1 MSDTSTEAR
10 PVEVGQ
16 LLAFVPAELVI
27 DDKTR
32 RDVEATITADFVGGL
47 REYAKRSALYPSAHT
62 EGEMHPCGNHTPI
75 AVMTTADGQLKVRV
89 GRRRTVGCRRAGV
102 AVLGYNVGPEGDT
115 AAEQRAALI
124 DAWTENHD
132 REQTTP
138 ADDAVL
144 VEALFDIKGTTAT
157 QVAKALGLHKDEVK
171 AYRVVARSQVARD
184 ALEAGLDLM
193 QSAAVEEFAD
203 DGHAVARLTIIARTD
218 PEGFDQELAELRVT
232 RAVRAARE
240 AFTAELAAD
249 GYQVRDEGYVP
260 WRLNLTNLRDPDGA
274 ELTVERH
281 ATCPGRAVNIDVDWD
296 WPSEEAKAAFI
307 AANPDVEVIDGDP
320 AVEFDDDI
328 EAQQAGMVPVW
339 RVDGHLCTD
348 PAAYGHVTYDQ
359 VNVRDAKAPAEPGDA
374 EAHEDPAAVAA
385 RAARERAEAAAREQ
399 AAQKAE
405 GRRVRERNTLWRA
418 ATGTRLAHL
427 RDIAVRPKLTPK
439 ELKVAAARLR
449 AEAIARH
456 ETQPQMASF
465 GHRVAAQLLG
475 LQGSEWDSE
484 KLILAAL
491 DGASPDRRE
500 VIELVM
506 VLAAGEHGVSGADGK
521 DAETWRQA
529 EQSWWA
535 QAETPPRAARYLRW
549 LRDHT
554 GYRLAPIEAEVVR
567 AVFPDDDAATEQA
580 GGEAGGDADVSWRRL
595 PDDAPDGTGG
605 ETAAHASPPAQD
617 AEIAPPASA
626 IDTGEGLPA
635 EEGEETEPDPAEE
648 EREWDSEDS
657 NAYQDQVEAGEAEAA
672 EAA

>member
-1 MSDTSTEAR
+1 MSDSTTEAL
-10 PVEVGQ
+10 PVEVGR

-27 DDKTR
+27 DAKTR
-32 RDVEATITADFVGGL
+32 RDVEATVTAGFVAGL
-47 REYAKRSALYPSAHT
+47 REYAKRSAVYPSAHT
-62 EGEMHPCGNHTPI
+62 EGEKHPCGNHSPI
-75 AVMTTADGQLKVRV
+75 AVMTTADGRLKVRV
-89 GRRRTVGCRRAGV
+89 GRRRTLGCGRAGV

-115 AAEQRAALI
+115 AAEQRAALV

-132 REQTTP
+132 REGTTP

-144 VEALFDIKGTTAT
+144 VEALFEIKGTTET
-157 QVAKALGLHKDEVK
+157 QVARALRLHKDEVK

-184 ALEAGLDLM
+184 ALEAGLDLI
-193 QSAAVEEFAD
+193 QSAAVEEFAGD
-203 DGHAVARLTIIARTD
+203 SHAVARLTLIAQTD
-218 PEGFDQELAELRVT
+218 PDGFGQELAELRAT

-249 GYQVRDEGYVP
+249 GYQIREEGYIP
-260 WRLNLTNLRDPDGA
+260 WRLNLTNLRGPDGA
-274 ELTVERH
+274 ELTVEQH

-296 WPSEEAKAAFI
+296 WPSDDAKAAFI
-307 AANPDVEVIDGDP
+307 AANPDVEMINGDP
-320 AVEFDDDI
+320 AVEFGDDI

-348 PAAYGHVTYDQ
+348 PAAYGHLTYDQ
-359 VNVRDAKAPAEPGDA
+359 VNVRDAKTPAEPGAA
-374 EAHEDPAAVAA
+374 EEHEDPEAVAE
-385 RAARERAEAAAREQ
+385 RAAHERAEAAAREQ
-399 AAQKAE
+399 AEQTTE
-405 GRRVRERNTLWRA
+405 RRRVRERNTLWRA
-418 ATGTRLAHL
+418 ATETRLAHL
-427 RDIAVRPKLTPK
+427 RDIAARAKLAPK

-465 GHRVAAQLLG
+465 GHRVAAQLLR

-484 KLILAAL
+484 NLILAAL
-491 DGASPDRRE
+491 DAASPDRHE

-506 VLAAGEHGVSGADGK
+506 VLAAAEHGMSGVDGK
-521 DAETWRQA
+521 EAETWRQA

-535 QAETPPRAARYLRW
+535 RVETPPLSARYLRW

-554 GYRLAPIEAEVVR
+554 GYRLAPIEAEVIL
-567 AVFPDDDAATEQA
+567 AAFPDDAVATEQA
-580 GGEAGGDADVSWRRL
+580 TGEAGGDADISWRRL

-605 ETAAHASPPAQD
+605 ETAAQVCPPAQD

-635 EEGEETEPDPAEE
+635 EETEPDPAEE

-657 NAYQDQVEAGEAEAA
+657 SAYQDRVEAGEAEAA
-672 EAA
+672 EAD